1 MALSG
6 SLSEISLADIIQ
18 LIGNMGKTGRIKL
31 VRDNETGYI
40 YFSNGKLVHAELES
54 ENLTGESAIYRLAS
68 WKEGDFS
75 FEVDQKPEKVTIKR
89 PFATILMEAVRIMD
103 EWELIRKKISSEKV
117 IPYFKDIDPE
127 NQRRITLNTKEW
139 FVLSKIDGKKSI
151 KEIAFESK
159 MSIYEVAKIF
169 YGLSV
174 NDLIEFKPPTES

>member
-6 SLSEISLADIIQ
+6 SLAEISLADIIQ

-31 VRDNETGYI
+31 ERDGETGFI
-40 YFSNGKLVHAELES
+40 YFQNGKLVHAELES
-54 ENLTGESAIYRLAS
+54 ENLVGESAIYRLAS
-68 WKEGDFS
+68 WKNGDFA
-75 FEVDQKPEKVTIKR
+75 FEMDQKTNKITIKR

-117 IPYFKDIDPE
+117 IPYFKEVDPE

-139 FVLSKIDGKKSI
+139 YVLSKIDGKKSI
-151 KEIAFESK
+151 KEIAFEAR
-159 MSIYEVAKIF
+159 MSIYEVAKLF

-174 NDLIEFKPPTES
+174 NDLIDFKPPTP